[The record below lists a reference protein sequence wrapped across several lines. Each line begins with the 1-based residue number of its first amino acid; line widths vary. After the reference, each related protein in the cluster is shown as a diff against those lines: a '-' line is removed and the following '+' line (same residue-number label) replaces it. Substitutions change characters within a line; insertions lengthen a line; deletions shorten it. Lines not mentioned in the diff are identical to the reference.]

1 MKYSIQEIKTI
12 INGHFLRQPAD
23 ATLTQICID
32 TRQITNAP
40 QSLFFCLSARNDG
53 HQYID
58 TAFQKG
64 IRNFIVSKEVDI
76 ERYPDGNFI
85 RVDDTLHTLQQLAK
99 YHRERFK
106 IPVVAITGSNG
117 KTIVKEWLFQLL
129 SPDKNVVKSPKS
141 YNSQVGVP
149 LSVLHLQE
157 GNELALFEAGISTIH
172 EMENLESIIRPTIG
186 LFTNIGPAH
195 DAGFS
200 STTEKIREKLKLFS
214 GAQQLIY
221 CKDHTLIGTCI
232 QQELPGINRI
242 AWSLAAQYNDN
253 KPNEQRI
260 AVRINGLPAIDTLE
274 LTIPFKDRAS
284 TENCIHCA
292 VMMCTLGYDTAIIQE
307 RIATLRNLP
316 MRLELKYGI
325 HNCTI
330 IDDSYSADFLSLQ
343 IAVDFLKQQE
353 THKKKTLII
362 SDFEESRLSDTEYIQ
377 QLKVIIKENN
387 FEKMIGV
394 GTNFKRNIESLAS
407 AVKEWYVFES
417 TEALLEQFS
426 ILHFENEFILLKGAR
441 RFGFERITA
450 QLIGQTHATVLEIH
464 LNALIN
470 NLNVYKSYLTGNT
483 GIIAMV
489 KAFSYGSGSVE
500 VASLLEKQ
508 QVDYLAVAYA
518 DEGVELRRNGIRV
531 PVMVMNPDAV
541 DFDRMLEFNLEPE
554 IYSLKILKELIAFLD
569 GIHHTEAFRFNIH
582 LKLETGMNRLGFV
595 EDELTELLSI
605 LQLQQNIVI
614 KTVFSHLAASE
625 EAQLDHFT
633 EEQIA
638 TFIKLSDKLISGL
651 SYSVKRHLLNSSGI
665 LRFPQ
670 AHFDYVRL
678 GIGLYGV
685 DSSSTIQEKLQPIGK
700 LKTRVAQIKHVKK
713 GESIGYSRK
722 GVADRDLKVGVLA
735 IGYADGYDRRFG
747 NGTGDVFIAGQHAN
761 IIGNICMDMC
771 MVDITHI
778 DDVHEGDE
786 AEIYGK
792 EVSIIEQAK
801 KIGTIAYELLT
812 HISGRVKRLYYLD

>member
-1 MKYSIQEIKTI
+1 MKYSILEIKTI
-12 INGHFLRQPAD
+12 IDGDFLRQPSD
-23 ATLTQICID
+23 AVLTQICID

-40 QSLFFCLSARNDG
+40 QSLFFCLSAHTDG

-58 TAFQKG
+58 AAYQKG
-64 IRNFIVSKEVDI
+64 IQNFIVSREVDI
-76 ERYPDGNFI
+76 TRFPHGNFI
-85 RVDDTLHTLQQLAK
+85 KVNDTLHALQQLAR
-99 YHRERFK
+99 YHRAQFK
-106 IPVVAITGSNG
+106 IPVIAITGSNG

-129 SPDKNVVKSPKS
+129 SQDKNVVKSPKS
-141 YNSQVGVP
+141 YNSQIGVP
-149 LSVLHLQE
+149 LSVLHMQE
-157 GNELALFEAGISTIH
+157 GNELALFEAGISTTH
-172 EMENLESIIRPTIG
+172 EMEKLESILRPTIG
-186 LFTNIGPAH
+186 LLTNIGPAH

-200 STTEKIREKLKLFS
+200 STEEKIYEKLKLFRH
-214 GAQQLIY
+214 AEQLIY
-221 CKDHTLIGTCI
+221 CSEYDSIQHCIASSLPQLQVAGWRKIAKQTQGNSVAVEISGLHGHTVTHQFL
-232 QQELPGINRI
+232 
-242 AWSLAAQYNDN
+242 
-253 KPNEQRI
+253 
-260 AVRINGLPAIDTLE
+260 V
-274 LTIPFKDRAS
+274 PFKDQAS
-284 TENCIHCA
+284 VENCIHCIVVLLA
-292 VMMCTLGYDTAIIQE
+292 LGYTEATIQE
-307 RIATLRNLP
+307 RILLLRNLP

-362 SDFEESRLSDTEYIQ
+362 SDFEESRMSDNEFIR
-377 QLKVIIKENN
+377 QLRTIIRENN
-387 FEKMIGV
+387 FEKLIGV

-407 AVKEWYVFES
+407 VVKEWYVFET
-417 TEALLEQFS
+417 TETLLEQFS

-450 QLIGQTHATVLEIH
+450 QLIGQTHATVLEIN

-470 NLNVYKSYLTGNT
+470 NLNIYKSYLTPNT

-500 VASLLEKQ
+500 IASLLEKQ
-508 QVDYLAVAYA
+508 GVGYLAVAYA
-518 DEGVELRRNGIRV
+518 DEGVELRRNGIQSSI
-531 PVMVMNPDAV
+531 MVMNPDVV
-541 DFDRMLEFNLEPE
+541 DFDRMQEYRLEPE
-554 IYSLKILKELIAFLD
+554 IYSLKLLKDLIHFLQRLQ
-569 GIHHTEAFRFNIH
+569 HPESFQFHIH

-595 EDELTELLSI
+595 EDELYELLTI
-605 LQLQQNIVI
+605 LQQHPYIVV

-638 TFIKLSDKLISGL
+638 SFNRRSAILSAGL
-651 SYSVKRHLLNSSGI
+651 PYAFKKHLLNSSGI
-665 LRFPQ
+665 LRFPH
-670 AHFDYVRL
+670 AHFDFVRL

-685 DSSSTIQEKLQPIGK
+685 DSSSTIQEKLLPIGK
-700 LKTRVAQIKHVKK
+700 LKTRVAQIKHVKQ
-713 GESIGYSRK
+713 GETIGYSRK
-722 GVADRDLKVGVLA
+722 GVAEKDLKIGILA

-747 NGTGDVFIAGQHAN
+747 NGIGDVFIAGQHAH

-792 EVSIIEQAK
+792 EVSIIEQAQ

-812 HISGRVKRLYYLD
+812 QISGRVKRLYYLD

>member
-1 MKYSIQEIKTI
+1 MKYSIHEIKDI
-12 INGHFLRQPAD
+12 INGHFLRQPSD
-23 ATLTQICID
+23 AILTQVCID
-32 TRQITNAP
+32 TRQITNAA

-53 HQYID
+53 HQHIG
-58 TAFQKG
+58 TAFNKG
-64 IRNFIVSKEVDI
+64 IRNFIVSREVEI
-76 ERYPDGNFI
+76 FQFPEANFI
-85 RVDDTLHTLQQLAK
+85 RTDDTLHALQQLAK
-99 YHRERFK
+99 HHREQFM
-106 IPVVAITGSNG
+106 IPVIAITGSNG

-129 SPDKNVVKSPKS
+129 SQDKSMVKSPKS

-157 GNELALFEAGISTIH
+157 GNELALFEAGISTTH
-172 EMENLESIIRPTIG
+172 EMENLERIIQPTIG
-186 LFTNIGPAH
+186 LITNIGPAH

-200 STTEKIREKLKLFS
+200 SMEQKINEKLKLFRNAEQLVYS
-214 GAQQLIY
+214 SEYDSLQQ
-221 CKDHTLIGTCI
+221 CI
-232 QQELPGINRI
+232 PSSLPQIKLAGWHRVKRNTEGNLVAIEINQ
-242 AWSLAAQYNDN
+242 LNG
-253 KPNEQRI
+253 K
-260 AVRINGLPAIDTLE
+260 AVVYE
-274 LTIPFKDRAS
+274 FTIPFKDQAS
-284 TENCIHCA
+284 IENCIHCI
-292 VMMCTLGYDTAIIQE
+292 VMLLVLGYAESTIQE
-307 RIATLRNLP
+307 RILSLRNLP

-325 HNCTI
+325 NNCTI
-330 IDDSYSADFLSLQ
+330 IDDSYSADFLSMQ

-362 SDFEESRLSDTEYIQ
+362 SDFEESRLTDNEYIQ
-377 QLKVIIKENN
+377 KLRAIIKENN
-387 FEKMIGV
+387 FEKLIGV
-394 GTNFKRNIESLAS
+394 GANFKRNIESLAGV
-407 AVKEWYVFES
+407 VKEWYVFET

-450 QLIGQTHATVLEIH
+450 HLIGQTHATVLEID
-464 LNALIN
+464 LNALIH
-470 NLNVYKSYLTGNT
+470 NLNVYKGYLTSHT

-531 PVMVMNPDAV
+531 PVMVMNPDRV

-554 IYSLKILKELIAFLD
+554 IYSLKILKELIHFLH
-569 GIHHTEAFRFNIH
+569 GVHHTETFRFNIH

-605 LQLQQNIVI
+605 LQLQQNIVV

-625 EAQLDHFT
+625 EAQLDRFT

-638 TFIKLSDKLISGL
+638 TFLRLSDKLIGGL
-651 SYSVKRHLLNSSGI
+651 AYSVKRHLLNSSGI
-665 LRFPQ
+665 LRFPH

-685 DSSSTIQEKLQPIGK
+685 DSSSTIQDKLLPIGK
-700 LKTRVAQIKHVKK
+700 LKTRVAQIKEVKE

-722 GVADRDLKVGVLA
+722 GMADKDLKIGVLA

-747 NGTGDVFIAGQHAN
+747 NGIGEVFIAGHRAR
-761 IIGNICMDMC
+761 IIGNVCMDMC

-792 EVSIIEQAK
+792 EISIIEQAR

-812 HISGRVKRLYYLD
+812 RISGRVKRLYYLD